1 MSPVAA
7 RREAII
13 AAVDTYNRANPLVPL
28 PRSAARLLAVMFT
41 GDDTCQ
47 QSLDARLDASGV
59 SPFLEVLEALLWG
72 FHNSRDGRCF
82 PSYESIA
89 AKADCARSTVA
100 EALKVLEWARVLTGS
115 TASPASRSASA
126 TCSATGQAA
135 GG

>member
-59 SPFLEVLEALLWG
+59 SRPTAQSVLRTLLVAGVIAREEKGHGRHANRYRLQLALG
-72 FHNSRDGRCF
+72 
-82 PSYESIA
+82 
-89 AKADCARSTVA
+89 ADA
-100 EALKVLEWARVLTGS
+100 
-115 TASPASRSASA
+115 
-126 TCSATGQAA
+126 
-135 GG
+135 